1 LRFNTRCAARAI
13 ISAMSEQRTTA
24 PEEPVESA
32 RQGLWPSVALTA
44 GITAVTWLS
53 IAFIFILG
61 YIGFA
66 VFGDIGSGARGLAI
80 WAVLWIAMWAV
91 FTLALGGGLVA
102 AFRAWK
108 AVYPL
113 FQPRARQARPST
125 ATAAAE
131 TLDDVKR
138 MAVEE
143 AEALLQ
149 QGDE

>member
-1 LRFNTRCAARAI
+1 
-13 ISAMSEQRTTA
+13 MSEQRTSVA
-24 PEEPVESA
+24 YEPVQAA
-32 RQGLWPSVALTA
+32 RHGLWSSVALTA

-53 IAFIFILG
+53 IALIFILG

-80 WAVLWIAMWAV
+80 WAVLWIAMWAA

-108 AVYPL
+108 TLYPL
-113 FQPRARQARPST
+113 FQPRPRQVRPSR
-125 ATAAAE
+125 AAVAAE

-143 AEALLQ
+143 AEALLRR
-149 QGDE
+149 GDE